1 VRRKRW
7 VSGLALGAALALLM
21 AACSSND
28 TTGGASGSGTPT
40 RGGTYRTA
48 TQTLSNTSN
57 FDPTGEY
64 YGYAWGM
71 FQNLLIRG
79 LYNQN
84 HAPGEEGNTPQPDL
98 VTESNISEDGLTYEF
113 TIRDDAMWGPPVDR
127 AVTAQDVEYAFE
139 RINDADLA
147 AYYGN
152 YYCGVIKGMT
162 CTEKSI
168 HPVSGIDVPD
178 DTHITFHLENPTGD
192 FLYRIAMPATYPQP
206 EEVAGCFTSA
216 GGYGSDL
223 ISSGAYM
230 YYGEDKLD
238 ISGGCKTLK
247 PIAGINPDKGITIVR
262 NPNYDLDNPPSDPA
276 MYSNYLDG
284 LQIEVDSNVD
294 DIFQR
299 IQAGELDGSFADTPP
314 ATVEQ
319 EYATNPDLQ
328 QYIHSDIGDR
338 TWYIT
343 MNLLAPP
350 FDDIHVRK
358 AVSYIVDK
366 AALVKA
372 YGGSLHSEVATT
384 VTPPT
389 VLPAIADYNP
399 YPSANNAG
407 DVDAAMNEMK
417 QSKYDTNQDGQ
428 CDAPE
433 CSFLLLSSN
442 TKPWTN
448 MNPILVEDLG
458 KIGMQGQLK
467 EVKPDV
473 VNAQTITVKNLVPMS
488 FGQGWGKDFGSPY
501 GFSYFVFDGD
511 TISCTGSYDEALLG
525 MDADQAKECAVESEF
540 NAAVAEYSDG
550 QLPSIDE
557 KMQECVALQ
566 GDEQST
572 CYTDMEKIIMEQ
584 GVVWVPWSWG
594 KNLIIT
600 SPTVTQYVYD
610 QNAGDPAWAHIAVN
624 NGAEPQNVA

>member
-1 VRRKRW
+1 MVAA
-7 VSGLALGAALALLM
+7 VALVAV
-21 AACSSND
+21 ACSSNN
-28 TTGGASGSGTPT
+28 TSSGAQASSSPT
-40 RGGTYRTA
+40 QGGTYRTA

-64 YGYAWGM
+64 YGYAWGL
-71 FQNLLIRG
+71 FQNMLIRG
-79 LYNQN
+79 LYNYK
-84 HAPGEEGNTPQPDL
+84 HVPGDEGNIPQPDL
-98 VTESNISEDGLTYEF
+98 VTDSTISSDGLTYDF
-113 TIRDDAMWGPPVDR
+113 TIRDNVKWGPPLDR
-127 AVTAQDVEYAFE
+127 MVTTQDIEYAFE

-162 CTEKSI
+162 CSETSI
-168 HPVSGIDVPD
+168 HPVSGIDVKD

-192 FLYRIAMPATYPQP
+192 FLYRLAMPATYPQP
-206 EEVAGCFTSA
+206 KEVAGCFTTA
-216 GGYGSDL
+216 GDYGPNL
-223 ISSGAYM
+223 VSSGAYM
-230 YYGEDKLD
+230 YYGADKVD
-238 ISGGCKTLK
+238 ISGGCKTIK
-247 PIAGINPDKGITIVR
+247 PIDGFNPDKGITIVR
-262 NPNYDLDNPPSDPA
+262 NPNFDPATEDPA
-276 MYSNYLDG
+276 MFSNYLDG
-284 LQIEVDSNVD
+284 LQIAVNSNVD
-294 DIFQR
+294 DIFSK
-299 IQAGELDGSFADTPP
+299 IQAGELDGSFVDTPP

-319 EYATNPDLQ
+319 QYATDPTLQ
-328 QYIHSDIGDR
+328 GFIHSDTGDR

-358 AVSYIVDK
+358 AVEYVIDK

-372 YGGSLHSEVATT
+372 YGGSLHADPATT

-407 DVDAAMNEMK
+407 DPNAAMEEMK

-433 CSFLLLSSN
+433 CSFLLLASN

-448 MNPILVEDLG
+448 MNPIVVEDLA
-458 KIGMQGQLK
+458 KIGLQPQLK
-467 EVKPDV
+467 EVDPDV
-473 VNAQTITVKNLVPMS
+473 VNSKAITVKNLLPMS

-525 MDADQAKECAVESEF
+525 MDADQAKECDVEAEY
-540 NAAVAEYSDG
+540 NAAVQLYSDG
-550 QLPSIDE
+550 KLPSIDD

-566 GDEQST
+566 GDEQQT
-572 CYTDMEKIIMEQ
+572 CYADMERIIMEE

-594 KNLIIT
+594 KNIIIT
-600 SPTVTQYVYD
+600 TPSVTQYVYD
-610 QNAGDPAWAHIAVN
+610 QSAGDPAWAHVAVN
-624 NGAEPQNVA
+624 NGLQPQNVA